1 MIKKYRILVDGQYY
15 TGEKE
20 IEFNTWHVDP
30 WSKSSFQTKRQTRNI
45 LTFEPKANN
54 NFKTVV
60 GTINLLGEV
69 KRIIEFCNYTELM
82 AGNKIVIETEPY
94 YLSKTIAID
103 DWTTR
108 PIEDALNKRIAELE
122 AENNRLAELL
132 HNEKSQLEIAT
143 DLGNKRWTALNK
155 IYEDGEKHNANWC
168 KRMAQEGLGIK
179 NA

>member
-30 WSKSSFQTKRQTRNI
+30 WSKSSFQTKRQARNI

-94 YLSKTIAID
+94 EVEFYTPRIFISDAYQSLEAMTQERDEWKARAERAEQMVERLIEVGEAIID
-103 DWTTR
+103 D
-108 PIEDALNKRIAELE
+108 AEWWDGNAHENWKSLVTEWRSPE
-122 AENNRLAELL
+122 A
-132 HNEKSQLEIAT
+132 K
-143 DLGNKRWTALNK
+143 
-155 IYEDGEKHNANWC
+155 
-168 KRMAQEGLGIK
+168 
-179 NA
+179 